1 MTGSHEIC
9 ISATG
14 HRVLRLV
21 LLVWFSA
28 AGLGLLPW
36 PQGQALAQAILPG
49 DIGAFALHALV
60 FALAVTLALTP
71 EFRRPA
77 LYLSLIVVCST
88 IHAKLAGA
96 GRGASLP
103 AAAYWRDVV
112 LLVGLMLTQLPTAAQ
127 GTVPAPGHS
136 STTQDTTVDGS
147 NRARLVRRVTKT
159 AHLHPSG
166 ARGAA
171 GRTAFAEAPDD
182 MARSFARSLDLR

>member
-14 HRVLRLV
+14 HRALRLV

-49 DIGAFALHALV
+49 DIGVFALHALV

-71 EFRRPA
+71 EFRRPVP
-77 LYLSLIVVCST
+77 YLSLIVVCGAV
-88 IHAKLAGA
+88 HAKLAGA
-96 GRGASLP
+96 RRGASLP

-127 GTVPAPGHS
+127 GIARAPS
-136 STTQDTTVDGS
+136 RNSPLQDTPNNS
-147 NRARLVRRVTKT
+147 PNRARLVRRVTKT